1 MFLHRGVECESVF
14 DLPNHMMLDVASLL
28 LSAAAI
34 DRQDKDVSTR
44 LIFACAV
51 KPSNQDP

>member
-1 MFLHRGVECESVF
+1 MYIPSHSGVECDSVF
-14 DLPNHMMLDVASLL
+14 DLPNHMMLEVASLL

-44 LIFACAV
+44 
-51 KPSNQDP
+51 